1 MSVMTPP
8 LDLEIRSRLADY
20 LGGRTSL
27 QEFQGWFA
35 PQAWNIE
42 KRADPAIAN
51 LAREIELLL
60 AEFANGDWTEEEL
73 SAKLHPFVTAY
84 SFSIGEP
91 VVTSS
96 ESPVMEFQAAPQTSV
111 AGIQLVVEYV

>member
-1 MSVMTPP
+1 MTP

-20 LGGRTSL
+20 LGGKTGL
-27 QEFQGWFA
+27 QEFQRWFA

-42 KRADPAIAN
+42 KRADLAIAD
-51 LAREIELLL
+51 LVREIELLL

-84 SFSIGEP
+84 SFSIGAP

-96 ESPVMEFQAAPQTSV
+96 ESPVIEFQEGHQRSGADIRLS
-111 AGIQLVVEYV
+111 VEYA